1 MDERRLFPEVFVEA
15 VLVEPADVLQF
26 LFGDVLEGVAGAGA
40 EVDFVGP
47 VDDAERADV
56 LDTGLPSQPRW
67 E

>member
-1 MDERRLFPEVFVEA
+1 MEA
-15 VLVEPADVLQF
+15 VLVEPADVLQL
-26 LFGDVLEGVAGAGA
+26 LFGDVLERVAGDGA